1 MAQFD
6 KSSYT
11 LLLMSTRYE
20 AQAEKSSLRN
30 LYDLSLP
37 ELTELLAE
45 AGCFVVPTDVRD
57 KATISQNLIEQGCAV
72 DIAHATKGE
81 DVIAVLAQKVAVDF
95 DSKTAVKK

>member
-45 AGCFVVPTDVRD
+45 AGFSKTTVWWEGTAKDGRGNGEFSP
-57 KATISQNLIEQGCAV
+57 E
-72 DIAHATKGE
+72 TKGE
-81 DVIAVLAQKVAVDF
+81 ADAGWVA
-95 DSKTAVKK
+95 